1 LHQPHGSAIVDIDGD
16 CNPDVAL
23 VMDVDDKRKI
33 IFFSSYAKRSTG
45 AEVEVRWRRLKVE
58 RAPTAENN
66 NTLHSLDVTLLENAG
81 HPSFFDTN
89 ADAFIDIVYPVE
101 VTVGATLLSSG
112 KKHLEVMVIRNEQLK
127 FCSNTL
133 FSSGD
138 CREAQELCQVCPN
151 GICKDITLL
160 DAKKVGQIEEFE
172 AEDKIDDV
180 WLRQGDYNND
190 MYPDLL
196 VLEKKKV
203 HILTAN
209 VHDPDN
215 IEYLPENDPFIHEKK
230 IVRNAFFASGPNFG
244 WKDILIQTEAGG
256 VQVYEW
262 TQINANQ
269 GYTYHLTLSGL
280 NGVCIVSSTKLC
292 PPRPNSGGTELEG
305 YGQNYPG
312 FVARFSSPN
321 FKGQNVPRV
330 GIQLSQQAHLAL
342 QEPNIHF
349 GLSRSNNFVSKF
361 FAGFSVPPNVDC
373 PREKGEYNRLKC
385 PYYREFRGQPI
396 IPNTMIRVIP
406 HRREYPDEWEI
417 HLGVR
422 PAKHILTIL
431 MVAGSVL
438 AVLGALIVFNEYRDR
453 KKEEKRQYK
462 DFRVHFIG

>member
-1 LHQPHGSAIVDIDGD
+1 MAAARLF
-16 CNPDVAL
+16 
-23 VMDVDDKRKI
+23 
-33 IFFSSYAKRSTG
+33 FFSSYAKRSTG
-45 AEVEVRWRRLKVE
+45 GEVDVRWRRLKVE

-66 NTLHSLDVTLLENAG
+66 NTLHSLDVTLPDNAG

-101 VTVGATLLSSG
+101 VTEGGLMSLSIA
-112 KKHLEVMVIRNEQLK
+112 KKHLHVMVIRNEQMK

-133 FSSGD
+133 FPTVD
-138 CREAQELCQVCPN
+138 CREAQELCQVCPK
-151 GICKDITLL
+151 GICKDINLL
-160 DAKKVGQIEEFE
+160 EARKVGQIEEFE
-172 AEDKIDDV
+172 ANSDSFGFADV

-196 VLEKKKV
+196 VQEKEKV

-209 VHDPDN
+209 VHDLDN
-215 IEYLPENDPFIHEKK
+215 VEYVPENDPFMHDTKK

-244 WKDILIQTEAGG
+244 WKDILIQTEGGG

-262 TQINANQ
+262 TEINANQ

-280 NGVCIVSSTKLC
+280 NGVCIVSATKLC
-292 PPRPNSGGTELEG
+292 PPRPNFGGTELEG
-305 YGQNYPG
+305 YGPNYPG

-321 FKGQNVPRV
+321 FKGQNVPHV

-361 FAGFSVPPNVDC
+361 YAGFSVPPNEDC
-373 PREKGEYNRLKC
+373 PVEKGEYNRTKC
-385 PYYREFRGQPI
+385 PSYREFKGQPI

-406 HRREYPDEWEI
+406 HRREYPDEWEM

-422 PAKHILTIL
+422 PAKHIMTIL
-431 MVAGSVL
+431 MIAGSVL
-438 AVLGALIVFNEYRDR
+438 AVLGALILFNEYRDR
-453 KKEEKRQYK
+453 KKAERRQYK